1 MRKFSLIAA
10 LLIFALATG
19 IGSVMARD
27 VDVSLKDLKDQDP
40 AVRSRAAYD
49 LGCG

>member
-1 MRKFSLIAA
+1 MRRFSLIAA

-19 IGSVMARD
+19 IGSVTARD
-27 VDVSLKDLKDQDP
+27 VDDSIKSLKDPDP
-40 AVRSRAAYD
+40 AVRARAAYD